1 MAGLG
6 LLGLPLLAS
15 MSESKSPPQIG
26 EASASSNEQA
36 NAEDDN
42 ELFSFGPD
50 VSAPTQGANSC
61 AFSVSTCSLEC
72 HICGPPDVLRG
83 CQSCGRLCHDTC
95 RSRLCHFEPCPEC
108 LSLSIFTDEN
118 SELCTAAQRHNLG
131 CHDCHRHGCFAS
143 AIDCHAKCRSHA
155 HVCTPHKDFT
165 PCSSCDKFCHSDTS
179 DPRCD
184 FFGRSRG
191 MLPWSVDAQQFLD
204 TQEGTQGQLPH
215 FSQVTWSFTNPQRT
229 ELVVDGLPYRKGYGN
244 PGEASRGEEN
254 NCLID
259 SLRQTLSLQCDRGS
273 VRLDLQSEFGAPDGL
288 EWRRHVSH
296 NSYLDIEFHWRAI
309 LRSLF
314 RHNSSGLASNCDL
327 EEYCVL
333 ALFGNV
339 PGNGTVLG
347 NPNARYRLVIV
358 NWGDVHFDPC
368 LPF

>member
-1 MAGLG
+1 
-6 LLGLPLLAS
+6 
-15 MSESKSPPQIG
+15 
-26 EASASSNEQA
+26 
-36 NAEDDN
+36 
-42 ELFSFGPD
+42 
-50 VSAPTQGANSC
+50 
-61 AFSVSTCSLEC
+61 
-72 HICGPPDVLRG
+72 
-83 CQSCGRLCHDTC
+83 
-95 RSRLCHFEPCPEC
+95 
-108 LSLSIFTDEN
+108 
-118 SELCTAAQRHNLG
+118 
-131 CHDCHRHGCFAS
+131 
-143 AIDCHAKCRSHA
+143 
-155 HVCTPHKDFT
+155 
-165 PCSSCDKFCHSDTS
+165 
-179 DPRCD
+179 
-184 FFGRSRG
+184 

-273 VRLDLQSEFGAPDGL
+273 VRLDLQSEFGAPDRL

>member
-1 MAGLG
+1 
-6 LLGLPLLAS
+6 
-15 MSESKSPPQIG
+15 
-26 EASASSNEQA
+26 
-36 NAEDDN
+36 
-42 ELFSFGPD
+42 
-50 VSAPTQGANSC
+50 
-61 AFSVSTCSLEC
+61 
-72 HICGPPDVLRG
+72 
-83 CQSCGRLCHDTC
+83 
-95 RSRLCHFEPCPEC
+95 
-108 LSLSIFTDEN
+108 
-118 SELCTAAQRHNLG
+118 
-131 CHDCHRHGCFAS
+131 
-143 AIDCHAKCRSHA
+143 
-155 HVCTPHKDFT
+155 
-165 PCSSCDKFCHSDTS
+165 
-179 DPRCD
+179 
-184 FFGRSRG
+184 

-215 FSQVTWSFTNPQRT
+215 FSQVTWSFTNPERT

-273 VRLDLQSEFGAPDGL
+273 VRLDLQSEFGAPDRL
-288 EWRRHVSH
+288 EWRRYVSH